1 VGWTGLE
8 RSFLIGIEAYPTSLC
23 EWQTIKGWLE
33 ASNRRGEGDLL
44 GPHDA
49 LWIVRQFS
57 GSPPVARA
65 VGACTAA
72 LTADGRSI
80 LVGDLGGTG
89 RAWIA
94 PLLDKLMAWARD
106 EGAIEVRALCRP
118 GWQRILPALGCER
131 DGDYFVRKLP

>member
-1 VGWTGLE
+1 MA
-8 RSFLIGIEAYPTSLC
+8 RSFLIGIEANPTGLC

-44 GPHDA
+44 GPHDVV
-49 LWIVRQFS
+49 WIARQFD
-57 GSPPVARA
+57 GVPPVAWA

-72 LTADGRSI
+72 LSADGRSI
-80 LVGDLGGTG
+80 IVGDLGGKG

-94 PLLDKLMAWARD
+94 PLLDRLMAWARD
-106 EGAIEVRALCRP
+106 EGAVEVRARCRP

-131 DGDYFVRKLP
+131 DGDDFVRKLP